1 MIAFLFILLIGL
13 VLVYVNVSSMA
24 KGKTGKIIGGVVL
37 FVLLLGMFLRHT
49 LIGSYIVTFFAVW
62 LPNSLILYIPWTIY
76 RIVYYFTQPH
86 HLSRH
91 LVRRVGRYLF
101 GITAA
106 VTFMFIGYGMQHN
119 DDYKTNLLTVDLPS
133 QYTESFTAVF
143 FSDIHVDP
151 LFNPQKL
158 GRLIAQVDSIK
169 PDYLLFGG
177 DLADITTEKLD
188 SYGYDILFKK
198 LTAGAKVA
206 AVAINGNHEAFMARS
221 GNNPEEWMRKV
232 GFVVLDDSTACLGIA
247 CFTGRTDYMVANHR
261 DVMRKPLVE
270 LIPDSTIIVEHPKDS
285 VIADTAKTAET
296 QANATAAAQDST
308 ADSTVVATVTYDTVP
323 VYRPWILLDHQ
334 PKGIE
339 REHMSRLPDFALS
352 GHTHNGQFFP
362 VTFLIDFVWKI
373 AYGKGALGGVLWL
386 VSSGFDCWGPPV
398 RLGSDSE
405 IWVIKFK
412 AKEPLIEPLETT
424 AENQF

>member
-13 VLVYVNVSSMA
+13 ALIYINVSSVA
-24 KGKTGKIIGGVVL
+24 KDKTGKIIGATVL
-37 FVLLLGMFLRHT
+37 FVLFLGMFLRST
-49 LIGSYIVTFFAVW
+49 LIGSLIVTFFAVW
-62 LPNSLILYIPWTIY
+62 LPNSLILYIPWTLY
-76 RIVYYFTQPH
+76 RIGYYFTQPH

-91 LVRRVGRYLF
+91 LVRRVSRYLL
-101 GITAA
+101 GITCAF
-106 VTFMFIGYGMQHN
+106 TFIFIGYGMQHN
-119 DDYKTNLLTVDLPS
+119 DEYKTNLLTIDLPGV
-133 QYTESFTAVF
+133 YTESFTAIF

-151 LFNPQKL
+151 LFKAQKL
-158 GRLIAQVDSIK
+158 ERFIAQVDSIK

-177 DLADITTEKLD
+177 DLADITTEKMD
-188 SYGYDILFKK
+188 HAGYDSLFKK

-232 GFVVLDDSTACLGIA
+232 GFVVLDDSTACLGGV
-247 CFTGRTDYMVANHR
+247 CFTGRTDFTVARSR
-261 DVMRKPLVE
+261 DTERKPLVE
-270 LIPDSTIIVEHPKDS
+270 LMPDSIKIVEHVKDTTDS
-285 VIADTAKTAET
+285 LADSTRTV
-296 QANATAAAQDST
+296 AAQDST
-308 ADSTVVATVTYDTVP
+308 MDTVAAAPVITYDTIP
-323 VYRPWILLDHQ
+323 LYRPWILLDHQ

-339 REHMSRLPDFALS
+339 KTHAGRLPDFALS

-362 VTFLIDFVWKI
+362 VTFLIDYVWKL
-373 AYGKGALGGVLWL
+373 AYGKGALSGVLWL

-412 AKEPLIEPLETT
+412 AKGQ
-424 AENQF
+424 ENQ